1 VRRTDVQILL
11 TGANGFIGRHLAQ
24 RLDASPHT
32 TCGLIRPGSVLGTLS
47 DLPRLERRLGDVL
60 SPESLVAACEGVDVV
75 VHLAGA
81 VAAGRDA
88 TYHRVNVEGAAHLA
102 DAARVAGVKRVVFV
116 SSLAAQGPSPRG
128 VPHIDSG
135 NEAPSNEY
143 GRTKLEAERALV
155 ERLGPERVTVLRPA
169 LVFGPDQPDL
179 PRVAK
184 ALTSRVMPV
193 VSGLELSFVHVSDL
207 ADLIAAAVEVPGE
220 PGRAYFVSD
229 GRVLTMER
237 VIDCVEQALAKGPAM
252 RLALSGRLLSAL
264 KPLADRLT
272 NAAGMGASVARVLGE
287 LNATGWACAPDRA
300 AAHFG
305 FAPKTTLESALP
317 ALVEW
322 YRSRGW
328 LDGRG
333 PVPEVSSL

>member
-1 VRRTDVQILL
+1 VRILL

-24 RLDASPHT
+24 RLDATPHT

-47 DLPRLERRLGDVL
+47 DLPRVERRLGDVL
-60 SPESLVAACEGVDVV
+60 SPESLAATCAGVDVI

-88 TYHRVNVEGAAHLA
+88 TYHRVNVEGSAHLA
-102 DAARVAGVKRVVFV
+102 EAALSAGVKRVIFV

-128 VPHIDSG
+128 APHIDSG

-155 ERLGPERVTVLRPA
+155 ERLGPERVTVLRPG

-193 VSGLELSFVHVSDL
+193 VPGLELSFVHVADL
-207 ADLIAAAVEVPGE
+207 ADLIAAAIEIPGE

-237 VIDCVEQALAKGPAM
+237 VVDCVEQALAKGPAL
-252 RLALSGRLLSAL
+252 RLALPGRFLSAL
-264 KPLADRLT
+264 KPLADRISS
-272 NAAGMGASVARVLGE
+272 AAGMGASVARVLGE
-287 LNATGWACAPDRA
+287 LNATGWACRPDRA
-300 AAHFG
+300 VDRFG
-305 FAPKTTLESALP
+305 FSPKTPLESALP

-328 LDGRG
+328 LDGHD
-333 PVPEVSSL
+333 PASDVPSL